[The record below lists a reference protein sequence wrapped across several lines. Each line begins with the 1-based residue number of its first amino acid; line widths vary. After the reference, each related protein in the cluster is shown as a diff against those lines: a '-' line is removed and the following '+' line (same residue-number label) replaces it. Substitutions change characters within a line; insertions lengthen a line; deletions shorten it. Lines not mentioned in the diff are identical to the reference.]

1 MAYTFMNEVVAR
13 RNAGDFKLD
22 RNNKEE
28 FDKEYEVIKKYYEQA
43 LVYMERAQML
53 KPEEPKIWASALQQ
67 IYTNLQNKEKAEEM
81 DAIMSSMNNR

>member
-1 MAYTFMNEVVAR
+1 
-13 RNAGDFKLD
+13 
-22 RNNKEE
+22 
-28 FDKEYEVIKKYYEQA
+28 
-43 LVYMERAQML
+43 MERAQML